1 MVKDGTVSKMS
12 NSYVIAIDGP
22 SGAGKG
28 TVARALAEALSC
40 RHVDTG
46 AMYRA
51 VAWKVIHEGCE
62 LNDDAKIVAIAAGA
76 KFNLDAGKIV
86 VDGSDVTNQIRTSE
100 IDIAAA
106 SVARIPGVRSIL
118 VAHQRELAADG
129 LVVMEGRD
137 IGTTVFPDAAVKIY
151 LDASPKER
159 AARRAK
165 DPAHQ
170 FSENV
175 ALGDVESALRARDQ
189 QDLTRLTSPLKRAP
203 DAVFVDT
210 TGLAID
216 RVVSRVVEIVRD
228 TLMM

>member
-51 VAWKVIHEGCE
+51 VAWKVINEGCE

-100 IDIAAA
+100 IDVAAA

-189 QDLTRLTSPLKRAP
+189 QDLTRLTSPLKKAP